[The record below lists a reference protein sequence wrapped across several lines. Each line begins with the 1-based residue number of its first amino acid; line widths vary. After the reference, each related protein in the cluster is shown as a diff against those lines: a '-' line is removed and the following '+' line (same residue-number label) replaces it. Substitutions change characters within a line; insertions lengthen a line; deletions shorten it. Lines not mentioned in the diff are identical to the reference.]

1 MPPAF
6 HALFRAYAA
15 PLNALGLI
23 IAIFGLLMLFPLIV
37 SQYLDDGVARDYD
50 LAFFVTFF
58 SGMTLFALTH
68 RHRRGL
74 RVHDGFFLVAATWII
89 LPVFGAL
96 PLSSHLPGLSSIDA
110 YFEAAS
116 GLTATGA
123 TLLDG
128 LDDLPVSIN
137 LWRTFMHWIGG
148 MGIIVLVVAILPVLG
163 IGGRQ
168 LFKTEVPT
176 PMKES
181 SLTPRIA
188 ETAKGLWIT
197 YILLTLGCGLAL
209 RLAGMENWDAV
220 IMAFSVSGLGG
231 FSNHDSS
238 LAYFDNAAVEVVVMV
253 FALASALN
261 FATHYLAL
269 SRRSLAPYRRDPE
282 IPFFF
287 GVLAGSIILL
297 LVYLMQS
304 DIHAEFFGTL
314 RRVSFHVVSMSTSL
328 GLTTCDYTAW
338 PMFPQLWLLFL
349 GSFVACSGSTGGG
362 IKMMR
367 AIILYKQ
374 VLREF
379 IRALHPDA
387 VRPVR
392 LSGQPVGEGML
403 HAVLGFSFMYMVSIV
418 SLTLLLSA
426 TGLELITAFSAV
438 VTCLNNTG
446 PGLAAVGP
454 AANFQSLSDFQTA
467 VLAFAMILG
476 RLEIF
481 TLLVVLTPA
490 FWRR

>member
-1 MPPAF
+1 M
-6 HALFRAYAA
+6 HITFRVYAA

-23 IAIFGLLMLFPLIV
+23 IAIFGLLMLFPLAV
-37 SQYLDDGVARDYD
+37 SQILGDGAVRAYD
-50 LAFFVTFF
+50 MAFLATLL
-58 SGMTLFALTH
+58 SGTALFAATW
-68 RHRRGL
+68 RHRRDL
-74 RVHDGFFLVAATWII
+74 RIRDGFFLVAATWVI

-96 PLSSHLPGLSSIDA
+96 PLLSYLPGLALVDA

-123 TLLDG
+123 TLLTG

-137 LWRTFMHWIGG
+137 LWRTFLHWIGG
-148 MGIIVLVVAILPVLG
+148 MGVIVLVVAILPLLG

-168 LFKTEVPT
+168 LFKAETPT

-188 ETAKGLWIT
+188 ETAKGLWLT
-197 YILLTLGCGLAL
+197 YILLTLGCVLAL
-209 RLAGMENWDAV
+209 WLAGLGGWDAL
-220 IMAFSVSGLGG
+220 IMSFSVTGLGG
-231 FSNHDSS
+231 FANHDAS
-238 LAYFDNAAVEVVVMV
+238 LAWYGNPLVECVAMV

-269 SRRSLAPYRRDPE
+269 SRRSLAPYLRDPE

-287 GVLAGSIILL
+287 SVLAGSVALL
-297 LVYLMQS
+297 LVYLMHN
-304 DIHAEFFGTL
+304 DIHADFFVTL
-314 RRVSFHVVSMSTSL
+314 RQVSFLVVSMSTSL
-328 GLTTCDYTAW
+328 GLVAHDYSQW
-338 PMFPQLWLLFL
+338 PMFAQLWLLFL
-349 GSFVACSGSTGGG
+349 GSFVACSGSAGGG

-374 VLREF
+374 VLREV
-379 IRALHPDA
+379 IRSLHPNA
-387 VRPVR
+387 VRPIR
-392 LSGQPVGEGML
+392 LSGQPVGEGVL

-418 SLTLLLSA
+418 VLTLILSA
-426 TGLELITAFSAV
+426 SGLELVTAFSAV
-438 VTCLNNTG
+438 VACLNNTG

-454 AANFQSLSDFQTA
+454 GGNYQALGDFQTA
-467 VLAFAMILG
+467 VLAFTMILG

-481 TLLVVLTPA
+481 TLLVVFTPA

>member
-1 MPPAF
+1 MRIP
-6 HALFRAYAA
+6 LRAYAA

-23 IAIFGLLMLFPLIV
+23 VAIFGMLMLFPLMV
-37 SQYLDDGVARDYD
+37 SLFLDDGAVRAYD
-50 LAFFVTFF
+50 MAFLVTFF
-58 SGMTLFALTH
+58 SGVALFASTW
-68 RHRRGL
+68 RYRRDL
-74 RVHDGFFLVAATWII
+74 RVHDGFFLVAATWLI

-96 PLSSHLPGLSSIDA
+96 PLTGYLPDLGVIEA

-123 TLLDG
+123 TVLSGIDS
-128 LDDLPVSIN
+128 LPISIN
-137 LWRTFMHWIGG
+137 LWRTFLHWIGG
-148 MGIIVLVVAILPVLG
+148 MGIIVLVVAILPLLG

-168 LFKTEVPT
+168 LFKAEVPT

-188 ETAKGLWIT
+188 ETAKGLWAT

-209 RLAGMENWDAV
+209 WLVGLGGWDALT
-220 IMAFSVSGLGG
+220 MAFSVMGLGG
-231 FSNHDSS
+231 FSNHDTS
-238 LAYFDNAAVEVVVMV
+238 LGWYNSAAVEIVVMV

-261 FATHYLAL
+261 FATHYIAL
-269 SRRSLAPYRRDPE
+269 TRRSFAPYLRDPE

-287 GVLAGSIILL
+287 GVLVCSAILL
-297 LVYLMQS
+297 VVYVMHNDL
-304 DIHAEFFGTL
+304 DAEFFSTV

-328 GLTTCDYTAW
+328 GLSTFDFGQW
-338 PMFPQLWLLFL
+338 PIFVQVWLLFL

-374 VLREF
+374 VSREF
-379 IRALHPDA
+379 IRALHPNA

-392 LSGQPVGEGML
+392 LSGQPVGESVL
-403 HAVLGFSFMYMVSIV
+403 HAVLGFSFMYMVSNVI
-418 SLTLLLSA
+418 LTLLLTAS
-426 TGLELITAFSAV
+426 GLDLVTAFSAV

-446 PGLAAVGP
+446 PGLGTLGP
-454 AANFQSLSDFQTA
+454 SSNFSILNDFQTA
-467 VLAFAMILG
+467 ILAFTMVLG

>member
-1 MPPAF
+1 MRTP
-6 HALFRAYAA
+6 FRAYGA

-23 IAIFGLLMLFPLIV
+23 VAIFGLLMLFPLAV
-37 SQYLDDGVARDYD
+37 SQYLDDGAVKAYD
-50 LAFFVTFF
+50 MAFLVTFS
-58 SGMTLFALTH
+58 SGVALFACT
-68 RHRRGL
+68 RRYRRDL
-74 RVHDGFFLVAATWII
+74 RVHDGFFLVATTWVL

-96 PLSSHLPGLSSIDA
+96 PLLNHLPGLTPVKA

-123 TLLDG
+123 TVLTG
-128 LDDLPVSIN
+128 LDNLPVSIN
-137 LWRTFMHWIGG
+137 LWRTFLHWIGG
-148 MGIIVLVVAILPVLG
+148 MGIIVLVVAILPLLG

-168 LFKTEVPT
+168 LFKVETPT

-188 ETAKGLWIT
+188 ETAKGLWFT
-197 YILLTLGCGLAL
+197 YILLTLGCAL
-209 RLAGMENWDAV
+209 CLWLAGLDGWDAI
-220 IMAFSVSGLGG
+220 IMTFSVTGLGG
-231 FSNHDSS
+231 FANHDAS
-238 LAYFDNAAVEVVVMV
+238 LAWYNSALVEGVVMV

-269 SRRSLAPYRRDPE
+269 SRRSLKPYLSDPE

-287 GVLAGSIILL
+287 CVLACSITLL
-297 LVYLMQS
+297 IVYLMQS
-304 DIHAEFFGTL
+304 DIGADLSTTA
-314 RRVSFHVVSMSTSL
+314 RDVSFQVVSMSTSL
-328 GLTTCDYTAW
+328 GLVTHDYAQW
-338 PMFPQLWLLFL
+338 PMFAQLWLLFL
-349 GSFVACSGSTGGG
+349 GSFVACSGSAGGG

-379 IRALHPDA
+379 IRSLHPNA
-387 VRPVR
+387 VHPVR
-392 LSGQPVGEGML
+392 LSGRPVGENVL

-418 SLTLLLSA
+418 TLTLVLSA
-426 TGLELITAFSAV
+426 SGLDLVTAVSAV
-438 VTCLNNTG
+438 IACLNNTG
-446 PGLAAVGP
+446 PGLANIGP
-454 AANFQSLSDFQTA
+454 AFNYQALGDFQAT
-467 VLAFAMILG
+467 VLAFTMILG

>member
-1 MPPAF
+1 MHIP
-6 HALFRAYAA
+6 FRAYAA

-23 IAIFGLLMLFPLIV
+23 IAIFGLLMLFPLAV
-37 SQYLDDGVARDYD
+37 SQYLGDGAGKAYDVACFAT
-50 LAFFVTFF
+50 LL
-58 SGMTLFALTH
+58 SGAALFAFT
-68 RHRRGL
+68 RRYRRNL
-74 RVHDGFFLVAATWII
+74 RIHDGFFLVATTWAI

-96 PLSSHLPGLSSIDA
+96 PLLSYLPGLTLVDA

-123 TLLDG
+123 TVLTGIDN
-128 LDDLPVSIN
+128 LPVSIN
-137 LWRTFMHWIGG
+137 LWRTFLHWIGG
-148 MGIIVLVVAILPVLG
+148 MGIIVLVVAILPLLG

-168 LFKTEVPT
+168 LFKAETPT

-188 ETAKGLWIT
+188 ETAKGLWVT
-197 YILLTLGCGLAL
+197 YILLTLGCILFL
-209 RLAGMENWDAV
+209 WLAGLDGWDAL
-220 IMAFSVSGLGG
+220 IMAFSITGLGG
-231 FSNHDSS
+231 FANHDAS
-238 LAYFDNAAVEVVVMV
+238 LAWYGSHLVEFVAMV

-269 SRRSLAPYRRDPE
+269 SRRSFTPYLRDPE

-287 GVLAGSIILL
+287 GVLALSITLL
-297 LVYLMQS
+297 LVYMMHNDVQA
-304 DIHAEFFGTL
+304 DFFATL
-314 RRVSFHVVSMSTSL
+314 SQVSFQVVSMSTSL
-328 GLTTCDYTAW
+328 GLIAYDYSQW
-338 PMFPQLWLLFL
+338 PMFVQLWLLFL
-349 GSFVACSGSTGGG
+349 GSFVACSGSAGGG

-374 VLREF
+374 VLREV
-379 IRALHPDA
+379 IRSLHPNA
-387 VRPVR
+387 VRPIR
-392 LSGQPVGEGML
+392 LSGQPVGENVL

-418 SLTLLLSA
+418 VLTLILSA
-426 TGLELITAFSAV
+426 SGLELVEAFSSV

-446 PGLAAVGP
+446 PGLAKVAGGNYQ
-454 AANFQSLSDFQTA
+454 ALGDFQTG

-481 TLLVVLTPA
+481 TLLVVFTPA

>member
-1 MPPAF
+1 MFRIP
-6 HALFRAYAA
+6 FRAHAA

-23 IAIFGLLMLFPLIV
+23 IAIFGLLMLFPLLV
-37 SQYLDDGVARDYD
+37 SEYLKDAAARAFD
-50 LAFFVTFF
+50 LAFLVTIF
-58 SGMTLFALTH
+58 SGVTLFALTY
-68 RHRRGL
+68 RYRRDL
-74 RVHDGFFLVAATWII
+74 RVHDGFFRVATTWLI

-96 PLSSHLPGLSSIDA
+96 PLSAHLPELGVIRA

-123 TLLDG
+123 TVLTG
-128 LDDLPVSIN
+128 IDDLPVSIN
-137 LWRTFMHWIGG
+137 LWRTFLHWIGG
-148 MGIIVLVVAILPVLG
+148 MGIIVLVVAILPLLG

-168 LFKTEVPT
+168 LFKAESPT

-188 ETAKGLWIT
+188 ETAKGLWGT

-209 RLAGMENWDAV
+209 WMAGLRGWDPL
-220 IMAFSVSGLGG
+220 IMAFSVTGLGG
-231 FSNHDSS
+231 FSNHDAS
-238 LAYFDNAAVEVVVMV
+238 LAWYDSGAVEAVVMV

-261 FATHYLAL
+261 FATHYLAF

-287 GVLAGSIILL
+287 AALVVSVILL
-297 LVYLMQS
+297 MAYLMYS
-304 DIHAEFFGTL
+304 DIEAGFFSTL
-314 RRVSFHVVSMSTSL
+314 RQVSFQVISMSTTL
-328 GLTTCDYTAW
+328 GLTTVDFTLW
-338 PMFPQLWLLFL
+338 PVFAQLWLLFL
-349 GSFVACSGSTGGG
+349 CSFMACSGSAGGG

-374 VLREF
+374 VWREF
-379 IRALHPDA
+379 IRALHPNA

-392 LSGQPVGEGML
+392 LSGQPVGEGVL
-403 HAVLGFSFMYMVSIV
+403 HAVLGFSFMYMISIAA
-418 SLTLLLSA
+418 LTLLVTAS
-426 TGLELITAFSAV
+426 GLELVTAFSAV

-446 PGLAAVGP
+446 PGLGLIGP
-454 AANFQSLSDFQTA
+454 SSTFQSLSDFQTA
-467 VLAFAMILG
+467 VLAFTMILG

-481 TLLVVLTPA
+481 TLLVVFTPS

>member
-1 MPPAF
+1 ML
-6 HALFRAYAA
+6 HRSFRAYAP

-23 IAIFGLLMLFPLIV
+23 VTIFGLLMLFPLLV
-37 SQYLDDGVARDYD
+37 SQYQNDGAEGAYD
-50 LAFFVTFF
+50 LAVAITFF
-58 SGMTLFALTH
+58 SGVTLFMLTY
-68 RHRRGL
+68 RYRRDL
-74 RVHDGFFLVAATWII
+74 RVHDGFFLVATTWVT

-96 PLSSHLPGLSSIDA
+96 PLASYLNLSPVDA

-123 TLLDG
+123 TILSG
-128 LDDLPVSIN
+128 LDSLPISIN
-137 LWRTFMHWIGG
+137 LWRTFLHWIGG
-148 MGIIVLVVAILPVLG
+148 MGVIVLVVAILPLLG

-168 LFKTEVPT
+168 LFKAEVPT

-188 ETAKGLWIT
+188 ETAKGLWAT

-209 RLAGMENWDAV
+209 WLVGLDGWDA
-220 IMAFSVSGLGG
+220 IILAFSVAGLGG
-231 FSNHDSS
+231 FTNHDTS
-238 LAYFDNAAVEVVVMV
+238 LAFYDSSAVEVVVMV

-261 FATHYLAL
+261 FATHYLAF
-269 SRRSLAPYRRDPE
+269 SRRSFAPYQRDPE

-287 GVLAGSIILL
+287 SVLGGSIFLL
-297 LVYLMQS
+297 LVYLMQTDAS
-304 DIHAEFFGTL
+304 AELLDTL
-314 RRVSFHVVSMSTSL
+314 RHVSFQVVSMSTSL
-328 GLTTCDYTAW
+328 GLSTYDYTRW
-338 PMFPQLWLLFL
+338 PIFTQLCLLFL
-349 GSFVACSGSTGGG
+349 GSFVACSGSAGGG

-379 IRALHPDA
+379 VRALHPNA

-392 LSGQPVGEGML
+392 LSGQPVGEGVL
-403 HAVLGFSFMYMVSIV
+403 QAVLGFSFMYMVSIV
-418 SLTLLLSA
+418 TLTLVLSA
-426 TGLELITAFSAV
+426 SGLELVTAFSAV
-438 VTCLNNTG
+438 IACLNNTG
-446 PGLAAVGP
+446 PGLAAIGP
-454 AANFQSLSDFQTA
+454 AANYQSLGDFNTG
-467 VLAFAMILG
+467 VLAFTMILG

>member
-1 MPPAF
+1 MQTP
-6 HALFRAYAA
+6 FRAYAA

-23 IAIFGLLMLFPLIV
+23 VGIFGLLMLFPLAV
-37 SQYLDDGVARDYD
+37 SQALDDGAARAYD
-50 LAFFVTFF
+50 IAFLITFA
-58 SGMTLFALTH
+58 SGMALFACTR
-68 RHRRGL
+68 RHRRDL
-74 RVHDGFFLVAATWII
+74 RVHDGFFLVATTWVI

-96 PLSSHLPGLSSIDA
+96 PLLSHLPGLTPIDA

-123 TLLDG
+123 TVLTG
-128 LDDLPVSIN
+128 LDELPISIN
-137 LWRTFMHWIGG
+137 LWRTFLHWIGG
-148 MGIIVLVVAILPVLG
+148 MGIIVLVVAILPLLG

-168 LFKTEVPT
+168 LFKAETPT
-176 PMKES
+176 PMKEN

-188 ETAKGLWIT
+188 ETAKGLWAT
-197 YILLTLGCGLAL
+197 YILLTLGCAL
-209 RLAGMENWDAV
+209 SLWLAGLDGWDAV
-220 IMAFSVSGLGG
+220 IMTFSITGLGG
-231 FSNHDSS
+231 FANHDAS
-238 LAYFDNAAVEVVVMV
+238 LAWYGSALVELVTMV

-269 SRRSLAPYRRDPE
+269 TRRSFKPYLNDPE

-287 GVLAGSIILL
+287 FVLAFSITLL
-297 LVYLMQS
+297 TVYLMQA
-304 DIHAEFFGTL
+304 DIDADLSATV
-314 RRVSFHVVSMSTSL
+314 RRVSFHVISMSTSL
-328 GLTTCDYTAW
+328 GLIAYDTAQW
-338 PMFPQLWLLFL
+338 PMFAQLWLLFL
-349 GSFVACSGSTGGG
+349 GSFVACSGSAGGG

-379 IRALHPDA
+379 IRALHPNA

-392 LSGQPVGEGML
+392 LSGQPVGESVL

-418 SLTLLLSA
+418 TLTLILSA
-426 TGLELITAFSAV
+426 SGLELVTAVSAV
-438 VTCLNNTG
+438 VACLNNTG
-446 PGLAAVGP
+446 PGLGAVGP
-454 AANFQSLSDFQTA
+454 VFNYQTLSDFQTA
-467 VLAFAMILG
+467 VLAFTMILG

>member
-1 MPPAF
+1 MLRIP
-6 HALFRAYAA
+6 FRAYAA

-23 IAIFGLLMLFPLIV
+23 IIIFGILMLFPLLVSEYLGDPAARSFDVAFIV
-37 SQYLDDGVARDYD
+37 TL
-50 LAFFVTFF
+50 F
-58 SGMTLFALTH
+58 SGLALFAITY
-68 RHRRGL
+68 RYRRDL
-74 RVHDGFFLVAATWII
+74 RVRDGFFLVAMTWLV

-96 PLSSHLPGLSSIDA
+96 PLLAQLPTLSAIKA

-123 TLLDG
+123 TVLTG
-128 LDDLPVSIN
+128 IDDLPISIN

-148 MGIIVLVVAILPVLG
+148 MGIIVLVVAILPLLG

-168 LFKTEVPT
+168 LFKAETPT

-188 ETAKGLWIT
+188 ETAKGLWST
-197 YILLTLGCGLAL
+197 YILLTVGCGLTL
-209 RLAGMENWDAV
+209 WLVGLSGWDAL
-220 IMAFSVSGLGG
+220 IMAFSVTGLGG
-231 FSNHDSS
+231 FSNHDAS
-238 LAYFDNAAVEVVVMV
+238 LAWYNSIAVERVIMI

-269 SRRSLAPYRRDPE
+269 SRRSFAPYRHDPE

-287 GVLAGSIILL
+287 GALAGSFILL
-297 LVYLMQS
+297 VAYLEYS
-304 DIHAEFFGTL
+304 GIDVGFFSILHSVG
-314 RRVSFHVVSMSTSL
+314 FHVVSMSTSI
-328 GLTTCDYTAW
+328 GLTTADFTHW
-338 PMFPQLWLLFL
+338 PMFTQLCLLL
-349 GSFVACSGSTGGG
+349 LSSFMACSGSAGGG

-374 VLREF
+374 VWREF
-379 IRALHPDA
+379 IRALHPHA

-392 LSGQPVGEGML
+392 LSGQPVGEDVL
-403 HAVLGFSFMYMVSIV
+403 HAVLGFSFMYMISIAI
-418 SLTLLLSA
+418 LTLLLTASD
-426 TGLELITAFSAV
+426 LDLVTAFLAV

-446 PGLAAVGP
+446 SGLG
-454 AANFQSLSDFQTA
+454 SLGLSSTYQGLNDFQTT
-467 VLAFAMILG
+467 VLAFTMILG

-481 TLLVVLTPA
+481 TLLVVFTPT

>member
-1 MPPAF
+1 MLRI
-6 HALFRAYAA
+6 LFRAHAA

-23 IAIFGLLMLFPLIV
+23 IAIFGLLMLFPLLV
-37 SQYLDDGVARDYD
+37 SQYLGDAAARAFD
-50 LAFFVTFF
+50 LAFLVTLA
-58 SGMTLFALTH
+58 SGVTLFALTH
-68 RHRRGL
+68 RYRRDL
-74 RVHDGFFLVAATWII
+74 RVRDGFFLVAMTWLI

-96 PLSSHLPGLSSIDA
+96 PLLAHLPALSVIEA

-123 TLLDG
+123 TVLTG
-128 LDDLPVSIN
+128 IDDLPVSIN
-137 LWRTFMHWIGG
+137 LWRTYLHWIGG
-148 MGIIVLVVAILPVLG
+148 MGIIVLVVAILPLLG

-168 LFKTEVPT
+168 LFKAETPT

-188 ETAKGLWIT
+188 ETAKGLWGT

-209 RLAGMENWDAV
+209 WLAGLGGWDALT
-220 IMAFSVSGLGG
+220 MTFSVVGLGG
-231 FSNHDSS
+231 FSNHDAS
-238 LAYFDNAAVEVVVMV
+238 LAWYDSTAVELIVMV

-269 SRRSLAPYRRDPE
+269 SRRSFAPYRRDPE

-287 GVLAGSIILL
+287 GALAISVILL
-297 LVYLMQS
+297 VVYLMYS
-304 DIHAEFFGTL
+304 GIDGGFFSTL
-314 RRVSFHVVSMSTSL
+314 RRVSFHVVSMATSL
-328 GLTTCDYTAW
+328 GLTTVDFTQW
-338 PMFPQLWLLFL
+338 PMFTQLWLLFL
-349 GSFVACSGSTGGG
+349 GSFVACSGSAGGG

-374 VLREF
+374 VWREF
-379 IRALHPDA
+379 IRALHPSA
-387 VRPVR
+387 VHPVR
-392 LSGQPVGEGML
+392 LAGQPVGDGVL
-403 HAVLGFSFMYMVSIV
+403 HAVLGFSFMYMISIAV
-418 SLTLLLSA
+418 LTLLLSA
-426 TGLELITAFSAV
+426 NGLELVAAFSAV

-446 PGLAAVGP
+446 PGLGSIGP
-454 AANFQSLSDFQTA
+454 SSTFQSLNDFQTA
-467 VLAFAMILG
+467 VLAFTMILG